1 MHRSIATVS
10 LSGSLR
16 QKLEAVSAA
25 GFDGIELFEND
36 FINFRGTA
44 TELRSLCADLA
55 LSIDLYQPFR
65 DFEGMPEAQFRT
77 SLERAERKFDLM
89 EQLGA
94 SLVLVCSNTSALALP
109 GHALAAEQLHALAE
123 RAARRSMRIGFEALA
138 WGRHVNLYRQAWSI
152 VEQANHP
159 NLGLILD
166 SFHTLSLNDD
176 PSGIA
181 KIAGEKIFFLQMADA
196 PVLGMD
202 VLQWARHYRNFPGQ
216 GQFDV
221 TNFLQ
226 QVLRAGYTGPLS
238 LEIFNDIFRSAPTRR
253 TATDAMRSLLYLEDQ
268 VRCRLPVSEKAQVR
282 EHVTLFEAPA
292 VPALEAISYIEFA
305 VDAPSAAALT
315 AMLRTLGFRHAGV
328 HRSKQVALFRQGSIN
343 LVVNAEP
350 GSDARARFDR
360 YGPCVC
366 ALGLGSSAPLQSAA
380 RAEAMCSV
388 RCDSSIGPA
397 ELPVPGIRV
406 PGGMVCNFMPAAMP
420 GSDVYASDFV
430 LAPDADLVASDVAL
444 LSIDHVALAL
454 DSDEL
459 DTWTL
464 FARAVLGLTP
474 GESHEL
480 ADPHGL
486 IRSSSMHNAARSVR
500 LVLNVASSP
509 KTRAGQTVAITGGGS
524 VHHIALAAADI
535 FTSVAL
541 LRANGVAFVAIS
553 ANYYDDLVTR
563 HDLDATL
570 LERMR
575 AQGIL
580 FDRLPSGDFFHIYT
594 EPFEQRF
601 FFEIVQ
607 RVAAY
612 DSYGVLNAA
621 ARLASQEQGASMPS

>member
-44 TELRSLCADLA
+44 TDLRTLCADLG

-65 DFEGMPEAQFRT
+65 DVEGMPEPQFRR
-77 SLERAERKFDLM
+77 SLERADRKFDLM
-89 EQLGA
+89 KELGA
-94 SLVLVCSNTSALALP
+94 SLMLVCSNTSPLALP
-109 GHALAAEQLHALAE
+109 GHALAAEQLHALADK
-123 RAARRSMRIGFEALA
+123 AARRGIRIGFEALA
-138 WGRHVNLYRQAWSI
+138 WGRHVNLYGQAWSI

-166 SFHTLSLNDD
+166 SFHTLSLKDD

-181 KIAGEKIFFLQMADA
+181 SIPGDKIFFLQMADA
-196 PVLGMD
+196 PLLGMD

-221 TNFLQ
+221 ANFLE

-253 TATDAMRSLLYLEDQ
+253 TATDAMRSLLCLEDQ
-268 VRCRLPVSEKAQVR
+268 VRCRLSGSGKPPVLP
-282 EHVTLFEAPA
+282 HVVLFEAPA

-305 VDAPSAAALT
+305 VDEASAAALT
-315 AMLRTLGFRHAGV
+315 GMLRKLGFRHAGL
-328 HRSKQVALFRQGSIN
+328 HRSKQVSLFRQGGIN

-350 GSDARARFDR
+350 GSDARERFDR
-360 YGPCVC
+360 YGSSVC
-366 ALGLGSSAPLQSAA
+366 ALGLVSSAPVQSAA

-397 ELPVPGIRV
+397 ELQIPGIRV
-406 PGGMVCNFMPAAMP
+406 PGGMVFNFMPAAMP
-420 GSDVYASDFV
+420 GTDVYATDFV
-430 LAPDADLVASDVAL
+430 LAPDADLDASEVDL
-444 LSIDHVALAL
+444 LAIDHVALAL
-454 DSDEL
+454 ESDEL

-474 GESHEL
+474 GDSHEL

-486 IRSSSMHNAARSVR
+486 IRSSSMQNDERGVR

-524 VHHIALAAADI
+524 VHHLAFAAADI
-535 FTSVAL
+535 FASVAL
-541 LRANGVAFVAIS
+541 LRKNGVAFVPIS
-553 ANYYDDLVTR
+553 ANYYDDLATR
-563 HDLDATL
+563 HDLDASL
-570 LERMR
+570 LDRLREY
-575 AQGIL
+575 GVL

-594 EPFEQRF
+594 EPFKQRF

-612 DSYGVLNAA
+612 DSYGVSNAS
-621 ARLASQEQGASMPS
+621 ARLASQEQGAAAPS